1 MSKIYILDS
10 KGNNSTNIPLLP
22 NNLVL
27 SNISQAK
34 IASWDKKI
42 SPDQLNITVDTING
56 KISSINRDLETLKS
70 TDKATTTD
78 ITNIK
83 KKLNDLNALLG
94 NIKDTSDANNNY
106 LGNLAEEIAK
116 VNEFI
121 NSGYTDEI
129 IKINKRLDNKADSYV
144 QEGMPHPEHRNV
156 SESDNYNVWIGDIWR
171 KPSTGT
177 DYKYVRESNTD
188 GTYSYY
194 WQTQSGSIPDSLFD
208 MIDGKSSIY
217 FSKPSSYNKRDCWIL
232 ESDEVH
238 PPNKMGTLLFANK
251 SNTTYNANDWVDL
264 ARYVTE
270 SDYNLYV
277 KKVNE
282 FIDKTYTDE
291 IKDINN
297 KIDSK
302 ADSYFQESQPHP
314 EYDKVAENKEYDGW
328 LGDIWR
334 KPSTGADY
342 KYVKTQYSDGTYKYF
357 WELQTTSIPDDLFDK
372 IDGKASIFF
381 SKPTSYNAHDCWIL
395 ESDTVHSPQKKGTL
409 LFAKNSNSSY
419 VASDWVDLLTY
430 ITQDQYQELQDR
442 LNNFIN
448 ETYTD
453 EVKNINNKIDNKADS
468 FVQEDKPHR
477 EYTNVSQSSTY
488 DGWIGDIWRKIS
500 TGEDFKYVRVQGTS
514 SGTYTYRWE
523 AQSMAIP
530 DSLYDKIDGKASI
543 YFVKPDSY
551 AIRDC
556 WILENDTV
564 HPPQKKGTM
573 LFSTKTNTSYS
584 ASDWVDLLTYI
595 TQEKYQELVD
605 KVNDF
610 INTTYTDDIKA
621 INSKIDNKADSYVQS
636 TKPHQ
641 EYTNVAQNTTYDGW
655 VGDIWRN
662 SITGEDFK
670 YVRVQGSSSTI
681 YTYRWE
687 AQSMSIPDTLYDK
700 IDGKASIYFS
710 KPSSYNA
717 HDCWI
722 LENDTIH
729 SPNPKGTLLFA
740 QNSNTTYKSS
750 DWVSLLE
757 YITQGDLDDSI
768 GNVTTKY
775 QELSDRFSWLVS
787 SSSSSSSL
795 IITDKLIQAI
805 ATSNIQL
812 SAKKILINGL
822 LEGAGWRV
830 DEEGNLEVND
840 LNIIGTLTCKNFST
854 ENLVGSTI
862 GRVLDSDKEY
872 HATSS
877 NLVSD
882 ILDDLPLNLNGCKV
896 YIYMDS
902 DITDDITLKR
912 HVNGFIKIFLC
923 GHTLTGSIHST
934 FNNAIYEIYGGN
946 SEDSTT
952 KGKIMPYS
960 GYALNS
966 YVYTI
971 FCSYSPNVY
980 LKNLIIYGDKANST
994 KNVGVGASQKT
1005 DMIISGVSFIG
1016 CRNICRSSSLARV
1029 HSNGSTGKSTS
1040 VGWYAGTGSRISF
1053 DGTTQAGGSDNTGTG
1068 NNGQILS
1075 TGVTFCT
1082 SADSGSNNSTGGTTT
1097 SNTVTY
1103 YPKYSDTY
1111 RTTAYNSWKKDGV
1124 ARQGRWTKNGAE
1136 SGSCDGYFFFDNQ
1149 FAKIKGAEIKKVELT
1164 LSRKSGVGASA
1175 SCSHG
1180 IYYHTYAE
1188 RTSSAPTMKS
1198 CSTSISLGW
1207 DDTVTATI
1215 TNSDVLTGIGNG
1227 TIKGFAIKASYDA
1240 SHYSAISTCKVK
1252 IYYVGDID

>member
-22 NNLVL
+22 NDLVL

-144 QEGMPHPEHRNV
+144 QEAMPHSEHRNV

-171 KPSTGT
+171 KPSTGA

-543 YFVKPDSY
+543 YF
-551 AIRDC
+551 
-556 WILENDTV
+556 
-564 HPPQKKGTM
+564 
-573 LFSTKTNTSYS
+573 
-584 ASDWVDLLTYI
+584 
-595 TQEKYQELVD
+595 
-605 KVNDF
+605 
-610 INTTYTDDIKA
+610 
-621 INSKIDNKADSYVQS
+621 
-636 TKPHQ
+636 
-641 EYTNVAQNTTYDGW
+641 
-655 VGDIWRN
+655 
-662 SITGEDFK
+662 
-670 YVRVQGSSSTI
+670 
-681 YTYRWE
+681 
-687 AQSMSIPDTLYDK
+687 
-700 IDGKASIYFS
+700 S

-722 LENDTIH
+722 LENDTVH

-740 QNSNTTYKSS
+740 QNSNTTYKFS

-768 GNVTTKY
+768 GDVTTKY

-896 YIYMDS
+896 YIYMNS

-934 FNNAIYEIYGGN
+934 FNNAIYEIYGGD
-946 SEDSTT
+946 SEDSTI

-1053 DGTTQAGGSDNTGTG
+1053 DETTQAGGSDNTGTG

-1097 SNTVTY
+1097 SNTITC

-1207 DDTVTATI
+1207 DDTATATI

-1227 TIKGFAIKASYDA
+1227 TIKGFAIKSSYDA

>member
-1 MSKIYILDS
+1 MSKIHILHND
-10 KGNNSTNIPLLP
+10 GNYQGNPSYLI

-27 SNISQAK
+27 ETITQARIS
-34 IASWDKKI
+34 SWDNKI
-42 SPDQLNITVDTING
+42 GKEELNSTVNSING
-56 KISSINRDLETLKS
+56 KISSINRDIESLNTFEN
-70 TDKATTTD
+70 TTVED
-78 ITNIK
+78 IKNIK
-83 KKLNDLNALLG
+83 TKLNDLSKLVGLMRDESGSNDDYFSTLLQQ
-94 NIKDTSDANNNY
+94 IQ
-106 LGNLAEEIAK
+106 
-116 VNEFI
+116 
-121 NSGYTDEI
+121 
-129 IKINKRLDNKADSYV
+129 KINNFIDNTYDSKIIEINNKIDGKADSYV
-144 QEGMPHPEHRNV
+144 QEDFPHPEYTNVNRNNTY
-156 SESDNYNVWIGDIWR
+156 DGWIGDIWR
-171 KPSTGT
+171 KTSTEV
-177 DYKYVRESNTD
+177 DYKYIRKQNNN
-188 GTYSYY
+188 GTFDYV
-194 WQTQSGSIPDSLFD
+194 WETQNSSIPDSLFD
-208 MIDGKSSIY
+208 KIDGKSSIY
-217 FSKPSSYNKRDCWIL
+217 FTKPSSYNKRDCWIL

-238 PPNKMGTLLFANK
+238 PPNKMGTLLFANN
-251 SNTTYNANDWVDL
+251 SNTKYNANDWIDL
-264 ARYVTE
+264 VKYVTQN
-270 SDYNLYV
+270 DYDLYV
-277 KKVNE
+277 KQINN
-282 FIDKTYTDE
+282 FINKTYTDE
-291 IKDINN
+291 IKNINN
-297 KIDSK
+297 KLDNK
-302 ADSYFQESQPHP
+302 ADSYVQESKPHD
-314 EYDKVAENKEYDGW
+314 EYSNVSENNEYNSW

-342 KYVKTQYSDGTYKYF
+342 KYLRSQNSNGTFNYY
-357 WELQTTSIPDDLFDK
+357 WELQTTSIPDSLFDK
-372 IDGKASIFF
+372 IDGKASIYF
-381 SKPTSYNAHDCWIL
+381 SKPTSYNSHDCWIL
-395 ESDTVHSPQKKGTL
+395 ESDNVHPPNKKGTL
-409 LFAKNSNSSY
+409 LFANTSNSVY
-419 VASDWVDLLTY
+419 NETDWVDLVTY
-430 ITQDQYQELQDR
+430 VTKSQYEELQTKI
-442 LNNFIN
+442 NNFIN
-448 ETYTD
+448 STYTN
-453 EVKNINNKIDNKADS
+453 E
-468 FVQEDKPHR
+468 
-477 EYTNVSQSSTY
+477 
-488 DGWIGDIWRKIS
+488 
-500 TGEDFKYVRVQGTS
+500 
-514 SGTYTYRWE
+514 
-523 AQSMAIP
+523 
-530 DSLYDKIDGKASI
+530 
-543 YFVKPDSY
+543 
-551 AIRDC
+551 
-556 WILENDTV
+556 
-564 HPPQKKGTM
+564 
-573 LFSTKTNTSYS
+573 
-584 ASDWVDLLTYI
+584 
-595 TQEKYQELVD
+595 
-605 KVNDF
+605 
-610 INTTYTDDIKA
+610 IKE
-621 INSKIDNKADSYVQS
+621 INSKIDNKADSYVQES
-636 TKPHQ
+636 RPHE
-641 EYTNVAQNTTYDGW
+641 EYKNVSNNNTYNGW
-655 VGDIWRN
+655 LGDIWRKI
-662 SITGEDFK
+662 STGVDYK
-670 YVRVQGSSSTI
+670 YVRTVNSNG
-681 YTYRWE
+681 TYNYIWE
-687 AQSMSIPDTLYDK
+687 TQSANIPDTLYDK

-710 KPSSYNA
+710 RPIGYNI

-722 LENDTIH
+722 LESDTIH
-729 SPNPKGTLLFA
+729 PPQKKGTLLFA
-740 QNSNTTYKSS
+740 NTSNEAYYSS
-750 DWVSLLE
+750 DWVDLVT
-757 YITQGDLDDSI
+757 YITDADIDDKVSDI
-768 GNVTTKY
+768 TTKY

-795 IITDKLIQAI
+795 VITDKLIQAI

-896 YIYMDS
+896 YIYMNS

-934 FNNAIYEIYGGN
+934 FNNAIYEIYGGD

-1180 IYYHTYAE
+1180 IYYHSYAE

-1207 DDTVTATI
+1207 DDTATATI

-1227 TIKGFAIKASYDA
+1227 TIKGFAIKSSYDA